1 MATKLGSDNPF
12 PEVLLSEVAAPSAAP
27 TGKVRLYVKSD
38 KTLYWKDDAGV
49 EYAAG
54 SSGEPTAD
62 AHIADA
68 TDAHDAS
75 AISADTTGF
84 DNAAGDDVQ
93 EVLGELDAA
102 ITAGGGGGGATIQYG
117 SLKPAPPDDDF
128 DYASLGA
135 AGWAA
140 NNQAGSFALTDC
152 FPQAIDG
159 SHVQLGYHDKSG
171 SILKSQANADLDY
184 RVGGFRVEG
193 NLHPSQGQKF
203 PGIAVVDSSGNGVA
217 LVFNSDLH
225 TYLAELTAYAWTGTT
240 YGSWQNTTPEYAI
253 NHSGYV
259 MRITRVGNTWTGY
272 LSFDGV
278 NWTAMSATGSK
289 TITVNRI
296 AIGTW
301 KPNDGAAR
309 GRILADWSDVT

>member
-1 MATKLGSDNPF
+1 MTTKLGSANPF
-12 PEVLLSEVAAPSAAP
+12 PSLILTEGAAPSTPAS
-27 TGKVRLYVKSD
+27 GRIILYAKSD
-38 KTLYWKDDAGV
+38 GLAYWKDDAGV
-49 EYAAG
+49 EHAAG
-54 SSGEPTAD
+54 GITSVAAD
-62 AHIADA
+62 DV
-68 TDAHDAS
+68 T
-75 AISADTTGF
+75 ADTTGYG
-84 DNAAGDDVQ
+84 NSSASDVQ
-93 EVLGELDAA
+93 AVLDDFDAA
-102 ITAGGGGGGATIQYG
+102 ISAAGGGGAATIQYG
-117 SLKPAPPDDDF
+117 SLKPATPDDDF
-128 DYASLGA
+128 DYSSLGV

-140 NNQAGSFALTDC
+140 NSQAGTFALTDC
-152 FPQAIDG
+152 FPQAVDG

-171 SILKSQANADLDY
+171 SILKAQADTDLDF

-193 NLHPSQGQKF
+193 SLHPSQGQKF

-217 LVFNSDLH
+217 LAFNSDLH

-240 YGSWQNTTPEYAI
+240 YGSWQNTTPEYAT

-278 NWTAMSATGSK
+278 NYTAMSATGSK